1 MEYYIIIIMAVV
13 VIACWGPLL
22 FSNGGIRQS
31 VKQSQD
37 YLKDSSTYMKEM
49 ITRMDRII
57 ELLEESSS
65 RNSSN
70 NEINKT
76 EK

>member
-1 MEYYIIIIMAVV
+1 MEYYYIIIMGLVV
-13 VIACWGPLL
+13 TACLGPVSFL
-22 FSNGGIRQS
+22 NGGIRQS